1 MTSRTIVLLERDGHD
16 AGRWIVAAAVVLAA
30 HVGLMASYLLFASRQ
45 PAGAPTA
52 PVVIDMSPMQ
62 VAPVSP
68 VDLAPG
74 PQMMEAQM
82 TPPVPQL
89 KEPPPPDP
97 LIEPTPP
104 IPVEPLVALPEPP
117 PPVPPEVHEEQKP
130 EEKPPEKPPEKK
142 PVERK
147 KPAPRTSAA
156 PRSERAAD
164 RPSSPSAGS
173 VSNSAALASW
183 RDMVV
188 AQLQRAKRYPR
199 GAESRR
205 EQGVV
210 TLSFSLGRN
219 GNVLAR
225 SIARSSGNAELD
237 QEVLAMVMRAQPF
250 PSFPPSMTQPRIN
263 LTVPVRFS
271 LR

>member
-1 MTSRTIVLLERDGHD
+1 
-16 AGRWIVAAAVVLAA
+16 
-30 HVGLMASYLLFASRQ
+30 
-45 PAGAPTA
+45 
-52 PVVIDMSPMQ
+52 
-62 VAPVSP
+62 
-68 VDLAPG
+68 
-74 PQMMEAQM
+74 
-82 TPPVPQL
+82 
-89 KEPPPPDP
+89 
-97 LIEPTPP
+97 
-104 IPVEPLVALPEPP
+104 VALPEPP
-117 PPVPPEVHEEQKP
+117 PPEPPEVRDEQKP
-130 EEKPPEKPPEKK
+130 EEKPPEKK
-142 PVERK
+142 PVEHK
-147 KPAPRTSAA
+147 KLVVPRTTAR
-156 PRSERAAD
+156 PRSERTAD

-225 SIARSSGNAELD
+225 SIVRSSGNAELD

-250 PSFPPSMTQPRIN
+250 PSFPPSMTQARIN